1 MPDFTDARTGRDGH
15 RHPAGGRADG
25 LWRPLEKD
33 VPAVDSFEGIL
44 GLPAYKLMKLFRF
57 QGSFVLLPQLAEAIL
72 IVEREVVFHVL
83 VFGKSQ
89 SFFFR
94 DTLESL
100 HMNGIVI
107 GKNAVE
113 IKDDGSNHEET
124 LGYHD
129 RGVSGVSGTFR

>member
-25 LWRPLEKD
+25 VGRPLEKD
-33 VPAVDSFEGIL
+33 VLTVDSFEVIL

-57 QGSFVLLPQLAEAIL
+57 KRSFAFLPQFAKAIL
-72 IVEREVVFHVL
+72 LVEREVMLHVL

-94 DTLESL
+94 DTLDSL

-107 GKNAVE
+107 GKNAIE
-113 IKDDGSNHEET
+113 IK
-124 LGYHD
+124 
-129 RGVSGVSGTFR
+129 